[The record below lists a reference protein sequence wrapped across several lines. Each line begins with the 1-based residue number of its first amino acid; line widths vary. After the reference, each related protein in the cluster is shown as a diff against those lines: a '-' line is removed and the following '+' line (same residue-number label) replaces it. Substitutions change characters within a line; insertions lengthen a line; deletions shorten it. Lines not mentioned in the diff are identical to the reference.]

1 MMLRLDFLGK
11 TTYFTNPITIIT
23 TYSLKEVLSCL
34 QQVEQAIAAG
44 YYAVGY
50 VAYEAA
56 SAFNPH
62 LLTANP
68 HDDWP
73 LIWFAIFNQPTS
85 HLPNHPTADIRSI
98 NWQANVNHQQYQQA
112 IETIKSQIAEGNTY
126 QTNYTI
132 RLNGHFDQDPYALYL
147 HLLQA
152 QRADY
157 SAYLDLG
164 DKVILSASPELFF
177 HYQQGRIL
185 TKPMKGT
192 AARGLTSVDDEI
204 QRQQLFSEKNQ
215 AENMMIVDL
224 LRNDL
229 NQVAKT
235 GTVNVEQLFA
245 SERYPTVWQMT
256 STISAELP
264 PSISMTQLFTALFPC
279 GSITGA
285 PKQSTMAVITDL
297 EGEARGVYCGAIGM
311 ITPDDEAIFNVAIR
325 TLTLNKNSGQAQ
337 YGVGGGITWDSTAKD
352 EYQEIIN
359 KAQILYQSPLPHQ
372 LLESLLLEDGNY
384 FLLNRHLERLA
395 ASADYFGFTYSSP
408 TLQKQLYRYAEQY
421 KKGAYKVRVLL
432 AIDGQLTL
440 SVEPITK
447 LCNQPLYASFADKP
461 VNSRNPFLYHKT
473 TRREFYPAATLNK
486 EYLLFNERDEITE
499 FVNGNI
505 VLIIDGEWLTPEL
518 HCGLLPGT
526 LRSQWLIEQKIKPAI
541 LTRSDIKRA
550 DKIIFI
556 NSVRKWRNVC
566 WQG

>member
-1 MMLRLDFLGK
+1 MILRLDFLGQP
-11 TTYFTNPITIIT
+11 TYFTDPITIIT
-23 TYSLKEVLSCL
+23 TDSLNEVLSCL
-34 QQVEQAIAAG
+34 QQVEQAVAEG
-44 YYAVGY
+44 HYAVGY

-62 LLTANP
+62 LVTAEPDN
-68 HDDWP
+68 WP
-73 LIWFAIFNQPTS
+73 LIWFAIFNQPTT
-85 HLPNHPTADIRSI
+85 HFPHHPTADIRPVT
-98 NWQANVNHQQYQQA
+98 WQANVNHQQYQQA
-112 IETIKSQIAEGNTY
+112 IDTIKAQIAEGNTY

-177 HYQQGRIL
+177 HYQQGRII

-192 AARGLTSVDDEI
+192 AARGLTLVEDEV

-229 NQVAKT
+229 NQIAKT

-256 STISAELP
+256 STISAQLP
-264 PSISMTQLFTALFPC
+264 QSISMTQLFTALFPC

-285 PKQSTMAVITDL
+285 PKQSTMTLIADL

-311 ITPDDEAIFNVAIR
+311 ITPDNQAIFNVAIR
-325 TLTLNKNSGQAQ
+325 TLTLDKKSGQAQ
-337 YGVGGGITWDSTAKD
+337 YGVGGGITWDSTVKD
-352 EYQEIIN
+352 EYREIIN

-372 LLESLLLEDGNY
+372 LLESLLLQDGRY
-384 FLLNRHLERLA
+384 FLLNRHLTRLA
-395 ASADYFGFTYSSP
+395 ESADYFGFTYSSP
-408 TLQKQLYRYAEQY
+408 ELQKQLHNYTQQY

-432 AIDGQLTL
+432 AMDGQLTL
-440 SVEPITK
+440 SAEPIAT
-447 LCNQPLYASFADKP
+447 LCNQPLVASFADKP
-461 VNSRNPFLYHKT
+461 VNSQNPFLYHKT
-473 TRREFYPAATLNK
+473 TRREFYPAATLNQ

-499 FVNGNI
+499 FVNGNV

-526 LRSQWLIEQKIKPAI
+526 MRSQWLAQQKIKPAI

-556 NSVRKWRNVC
+556 NSIRKWREVC
-566 WQG
+566 WQD

>member
-1 MMLRLDFLGK
+1 MILRLDFLGQP
-11 TTYFTNPITIIT
+11 TYFTDPITIIT
-23 TYSLKEVLSCL
+23 TDSLNEVLSCL
-34 QQVEQAIAAG
+34 QQVEQAVAEG

-62 LLTANP
+62 FMTAAPNN
-68 HDDWP
+68 WP
-73 LIWFAIFNQPTS
+73 LIWFGIFKQPATTFPHS
-85 HLPNHPTADIRSI
+85 PNADRYPI
-98 NWQANVNHQQYQQA
+98 NWQANVNHQHYQQA
-112 IETIKSQIAEGNTY
+112 IETIKKQIAEGNTY

-132 RLNGHFDQDPYALYL
+132 RLNGYFDHDPYALYL

-177 HYQQGRIL
+177 HYQQGRIV

-192 AARGLTSVDDEI
+192 AARGLTLADDEV
-204 QRQQLFSEKNQ
+204 QRQHLFSEKNQ

-229 NQVAKT
+229 NQIAKT
-235 GTVNVEQLFA
+235 GTVKVEQLFA

-256 STISAELP
+256 STVSAQLP
-264 PSISMTQLFTALFPC
+264 QSISMTQLFTALFPC

-285 PKQSTMAVITDL
+285 PKQSTMALIAEL

-311 ITPDDEAIFNVAIR
+311 ITPDDQAIFNVAIR
-325 TLTLNKNSGQAQ
+325 TLTLDKQCGQAQ

-359 KAQILYQSPLPHQ
+359 KVQILYQSPRSHQ
-372 LLESLLLEDGNY
+372 LLESLLLEEGDY
-384 FLLNRHLERLA
+384 FLLNRHLSRLA
-395 ASADYFGFTYSSP
+395 QSADYFDFSYSLS
-408 TLQKQLYRYAEQY
+408 TLQQQLHNCAQQHN
-421 KKGAYKVRVLL
+421 KGTYKVRVLL
-432 AIDGQLTL
+432 ASDGQLTL
-440 SVEPITK
+440 NVEPIAP
-447 LCNQPLYASFADKP
+447 LDNQPLFASFADKP
-461 VNSRNPFLYHKT
+461 VNSQNPFLYHKT
-473 TRREFYPAATLNK
+473 TRREYYPAATLNR

-499 FVNGNI
+499 FVNGNV
-505 VLIIDGEWLTPEL
+505 VLIINGEWLTPEI

-526 LRSQWLIEQKIKPAI
+526 LRSEWLAQQKIKPAI
-541 LTRSDIKRA
+541 LTRGDVKRA

-556 NSVRKWRNVC
+556 NSVRKWREVC
-566 WQG
+566 WQD